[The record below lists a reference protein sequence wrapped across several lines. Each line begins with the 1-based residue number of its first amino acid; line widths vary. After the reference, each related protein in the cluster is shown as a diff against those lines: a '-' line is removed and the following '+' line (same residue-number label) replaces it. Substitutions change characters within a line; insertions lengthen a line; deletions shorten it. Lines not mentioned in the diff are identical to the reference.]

1 MHAEHQHPILY
12 RHHKAYDAQRS
23 GDEINP
29 ERESDL
35 TETRTKRFCQH
46 RTQHGGKHPAEHEY
60 CNNVRTFIQH
70 AIDVIYHRPAANHHG
85 NQHHKV
91 VNGENTPLI
100 VAEKNFH
107 IAGNIQIF
115 FFDRLDALFS
125 GRETDDKH
133 QAADNAKYRHGDLNT
148 RRPIAR
154 IKKIGQR

>member
-1 MHAEHQHPILY
+1 MDPKHQKPILHRY
-12 RHHKAYDAQRS
+12 NKAHDPQRS

-60 CNNVRTFIQH
+60 RNHVRTFIQH

-115 FFDRLDALFS
+115 FFNRLNALFS
-125 GRETDDKH
+125 GGETGDKH
-133 QAADNAKYRHGDLNT
+133 QAADHAKYCHRHLNT
-148 RRPIAR
+148 GRTVAR
-154 IKKIGQR
+154 IEKVSQR